1 MASVEKKSLSLKKKI
16 RSFLINIL
24 LLISGA
30 FLFALSNPG
39 FIFPEGISFF
49 AWFAYVP
56 VFVLIYRTSL
66 KIVWLYG
73 FVYGVISYM
82 LYVSWLVTFSPAGS
96 LAIEIQYGLMLLAV
110 FTCMKLCMMFFPKK
124 GWIASFVI
132 FCAYEYLKT
141 VGFAG
146 FSYGVTAYTQWKNL
160 VLMQCAELA
169 GVWPLSALV
178 VFPSAWFS
186 SVILGFTG
194 SAVSENSGSVKIEN
208 AATERAE
215 NENAGRDAAVDGSG
229 RVNDDRCVKS
239 FLRSVRSHGISACV
253 WFCFFS
259 AAVLYGCFS
268 RKNYSELPSVKVA
281 AIQHNTDPWL
291 SNDSDDYALDVNNL
305 IDLSKKALSQD
316 AGIKLVVWPETSVI
330 PPVIKHYK
338 LRPDRSRFNIV
349 KNFLEFVEGQ
359 NSVFVV
365 GNDHQDD
372 IYEDDPD
379 DYNSV
384 LVFVPRKN
392 TLPPNPEIYRKIRLV
407 PFTEN
412 FPWPKQ
418 FPRLYEALL
427 AGDTHLWSRGEEYT
441 VFREAGLAFSTP
453 VCFEDTFG
461 ETGRKMFNAGARALV
476 NLSNDAWSKSL
487 SCQNQ
492 HLAMARFRCIENR
505 IPAVRSTASGQ
516 TCIIDPNGIIR
527 VMAPP
532 FEKTYVIGDIPVIP
546 DDAPPTLYCRIG
558 DLIGVAFAL
567 AAFCVLA
574 AGIILYVLRRKFNFG
589 L

>member
-1 MASVEKKSLSLKKKI
+1 MKKKI

-24 LLISGA
+24 LLVSGA
-30 FLFALSNPG
+30 FLFAFSNPG

-56 VFVLIYRTSL
+56 VFVLIYRASL
-66 KIVWLYG
+66 KSVWLYG

-96 LAIEIQYGLMLLAV
+96 LAIEIQYGLMLLVV
-110 FTCMKLCMMFFPKK
+110 FTCMKLCMIFFPKK

-160 VLMQCAELA
+160 VLMQCSELA

-178 VFPSAWFS
+178 VFPSVWFS
-186 SVILGFTG
+186 SVILRFTE
-194 SAVSENSGSVKIEN
+194 SAETESSGN
-208 AATERAE
+208 AE
-215 NENAGRDAAVDGSG
+215 NTENESADRDTAVDSSG
-229 RVNDDRCVKS
+229 RVNGGCCVKS
-239 FLRSVRSHGISACV
+239 FLRPVKSHGISACV
-253 WFCFFS
+253 WLCFFS
-259 AAVLYGCFS
+259 AAVLYGCLS
-268 RKNYSELPSVKVA
+268 RKDYSAMPSVKVT

-291 SNDSDDYALDVNNL
+291 SNDSDDYAEDVNNL
-305 IDLSKKALSQD
+305 IDLSQKALSQD
-316 AGIKLVVWPETSVI
+316 ADIKLVVWPETSVI

-338 LRPDRSRFNIV
+338 LRPDRNRFNIV
-349 KNFLEFVEGQ
+349 KKFLEFVEEQ
-359 NSVFVV
+359 RAVFVV

-384 LVFVPRKN
+384 LVFVPGKN
-392 TLPPNPEIYRKIRLV
+392 VLPPNPEIYRKIRLV

-427 AGDTHLWSRGEEYT
+427 AGDTHLWSKGEEYT

-461 ETGRKMFNAGARALV
+461 ETGRNMFNAGARALV

-527 VMAPP
+527 AMAPP
-532 FEKTYVIGDIPVIP
+532 FEKTFVTGEIPVIP
-546 DDAPPTLYCRIG
+546 DDATPTLYCRIG
-558 DLIGVAFAL
+558 DLVGAAFAT
-567 AAFCVLA
+567 AAFCVLTV
-574 AGIILYVLRRKFNFG
+574 GFILYILRRKFKLNV
-589 L
+589 